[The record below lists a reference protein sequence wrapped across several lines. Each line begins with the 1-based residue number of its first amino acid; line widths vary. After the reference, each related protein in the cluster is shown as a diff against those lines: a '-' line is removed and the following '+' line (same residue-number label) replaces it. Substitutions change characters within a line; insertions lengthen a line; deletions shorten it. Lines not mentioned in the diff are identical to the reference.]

1 MKALINGLF
10 FTVFALLAFYACKKE
25 DDNTAGNPYNNK
37 TTAQFNPDITYGT
50 MTDQDGNVYKTVTFQ
65 LKSGNGTPQTW
76 MAENLRTTK
85 YNDGTDIPNVPISSE
100 WAGTTTG
107 AWCSYNNTLNADSIA
122 TFGLIYNFYAL
133 DTKKLAP
140 AGWHVPTEHEWLSMI
155 AFSGGQ
161 TFGGGRMKEAGTLH
175 WAEPNYMGNNAYG
188 FTALPGGFRHS
199 QGDFLHLGKTAAW
212 WTADQVNNTN
222 TAISY
227 SVGKDGAGCYSNTT
241 VMNFGYSIRLV
252 KD

>member
-1 MKALINGLF
+1 MKTSKTCLF
-10 FTVFALLAFYACKKE
+10 ATILAIIVLSACTKE
-25 DDNTAGNPYNNK
+25 DSGNPYNNK

-65 LKSGNGTPQTW
+65 LKSGNGTSQTW
-76 MAENLRTTK
+76 MAENLRSTK

-100 WAGTTTG
+100 WTGATAG

-122 TFGLIYNFYAL
+122 TFGLLYNFYAL

-140 AGWHVPTEHEWLSMI
+140 AGWHVPTEQEWLSMI
-155 AFSGGQ
+155 AFSGGL
-161 TFGGGRMKEAGTLH
+161 TFGGGRMKEAGTQH
-175 WAEPNYMGNNAYG
+175 WGEPNYMGNNAYG
-188 FTALPGGFRHS
+188 FTALPGGFRHY
-199 QGDFLHLGKTAAW
+199 QGEFLQLGKTAEW
-212 WTADQVNNTN
+212 WTADQINNTN

-227 SVGKDGAGCYSNTT
+227 YVGKDGAGCYSKTT
-241 VMNFGYSIRLV
+241 IMNFGYSIRLV